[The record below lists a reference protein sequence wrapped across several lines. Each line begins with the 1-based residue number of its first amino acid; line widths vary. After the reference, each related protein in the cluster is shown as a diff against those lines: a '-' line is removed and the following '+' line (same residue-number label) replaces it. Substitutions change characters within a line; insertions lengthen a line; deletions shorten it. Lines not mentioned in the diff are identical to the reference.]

1 MIVTVLIE
9 KGGSGNTTLA
19 TNLAGEPPRQ
29 GLRARI
35 NFAAF
40 GRGLSVAEMRRALR
54 EDRLPERA
62 DDAGASL

>member
-1 MIVTVLIE
+1 MIVPVLSQ
-9 KGGSGNTTLA
+9 KGDSGKTTLA

-40 GRGLSVAEMRRALR
+40 GRGLSVAGMHRALLK
-54 EDRLPERA
+54 DRLPERG
-62 DDAGASL
+62 DDAGALL

>member
-1 MIVTVLIE
+1 MIVAVLNP
-9 KGGSGNTTLA
+9 KGGSGKT

-35 NFAAF
+35 NLAQF
-40 GRGLSVAEMRRALR
+40 GRGLSATGMRRALR

-62 DDAGASL
+62 DGAGGPL

>member
-1 MIVTVLIE
+1 MIVAVLNP
-9 KGGSGNTTLA
+9 KGGSGKTTLA

-35 NFAAF
+35 NLAQF
-40 GRGLSVAEMRRALR
+40 GRGLSVTGMRRALR

-62 DDAGASL
+62 DGAAGPL

>member
-1 MIVTVLIE
+1 MIVAVLNR
-9 KGGSGNTTLA
+9 KGGSGKTTLA

-35 NFAAF
+35 NLAQF
-40 GRGLSVAEMRRALR
+40 GRGLSVTGMGRALR

-62 DDAGASL
+62 DGAGGPL

>member
-29 GLRARI
+29 GLRAPI
-35 NFAAF
+35 NLAAF
-40 GRGLSVAEMRRALR
+40 GRGLSVAGMRRALL
-54 EDRLPERA
+54 EDRLAERG
-62 DDAGASL
+62 DDAGAPL